1 MTFSAIVPFGGY
13 TGWMFL
19 NRTGD
24 AQREAFAAS
33 GQVKRE
39 VEQFRAEFASI
50 ETPEALV
57 NNRSAL
63 SVALGA
69 FGLQDD
75 IDNRFFI
82 RRILDEGTEAPDAL
96 SNLLS
101 DTRYA
106 ALAAAFDFNNPDIR
120 SEAFMD
126 RITAAYLEQG
136 FEVSVGNQNEDF
148 RLALNLQ
155 RSFGEL
161 AERSTSNDTKWF
173 SIMGNPPLRKVFETA
188 LNLPSSFGSLPIDDQ
203 LDIFK
208 ERSASAFGTSEVS
221 GLGAAEKQEEIV
233 QRFLLQAQ
241 VAQGVTASSGSVAL
255 QLLQASNPGR
265 LF

>member
-1 MTFSAIVPFGGY
+1 MTFSAIVPFGGF
-13 TGWMFL
+13 TGWVFL
-19 NRTGD
+19 NRTGE

-33 GQVKRE
+33 GQVERE
-39 VEQFRAEFASI
+39 VDQFRADFASLD
-50 ETPEALV
+50 TPEALV
-57 NNRSAL
+57 NNRAAL

-82 RRILDEGTEAPDAL
+82 QRILDEGTQAPDAL
-96 SNLLS
+96 ANLLS
-101 DTRYA
+101 DTRYTE
-106 ALAAAFDFNNPDIR
+106 LATAFDFSNPDIR

-126 RITAAYLEQG
+126 RITSAYLEQS
-136 FEVSVGNQNEDF
+136 FEVSVGNQNEEF

-155 RSFGEL
+155 RTFGEL
-161 AERSTSNDTKWF
+161 ADRPVSEDTKWF

-188 LNLPSSFGSLPIDDQ
+188 LNLPSSFGGLPIDDQ
-203 LDIFK
+203 LNILKD
-208 ERSASAFGTSEVS
+208 RSASAFGTDNVSE
-221 GLGAAEKQEEIV
+221 LGTAEKQEEIV

-241 VAQGVTASSGSVAL
+241 VAQSVTASSGSVAL
-255 QLLQASNPGR
+255 QLLQASNTGR